1 MATVPGRRAAVPDFV
16 NTLYRDNPVDP
27 DGTMDGVE
35 NYYIRGWEPQK
46 VHQMQFTLLNTW
58 GGANWFDASQI
69 IGIFEFG
76 GTLFPDM
83 PELSELQFNGAE
95 VKTHAS
101 VGADSTT
108 NGFDS
113 ANLGVCDDTCRQ
125 NPTAQPLDH
134 FPTRFSWGIR
144 AVALFRYQNALFGAN
159 IEPLL
164 GFFWDVNGIA
174 PGLGQ
179 NFVEGNK
186 QILTGLR
193 FDYLNKWIGEVRLTT
208 FTGGSDYN
216 SRRDRDNVSVYLG
229 YTF

>member
-1 MATVPGRRAAVPDFV
+1 M
-16 NTLYRDNPVDP
+16 
-27 DGTMDGVE
+27 
-35 NYYIRGWEPQK
+35 
-46 VHQMQFTLLNTW
+46 
-58 GGANWFDASQI
+58 
-69 IGIFEFG
+69 
-76 GTLFPDM
+76 
-83 PELSELQFNGAE
+83 
-95 VKTHAS
+95 
-101 VGADSTT
+101 
-108 NGFDS
+108 
-113 ANLGVCDDTCRQ
+113 
-125 NPTAQPLDH
+125 
-134 FPTRFSWGIR
+134 
-144 AVALFRYQNALFGAN
+144 ALFRYQNALFGAN